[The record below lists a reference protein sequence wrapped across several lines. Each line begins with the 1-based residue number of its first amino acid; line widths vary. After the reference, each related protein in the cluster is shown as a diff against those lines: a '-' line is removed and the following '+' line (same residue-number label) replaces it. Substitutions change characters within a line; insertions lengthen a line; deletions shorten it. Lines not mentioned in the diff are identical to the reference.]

1 MRIVDNIIGK
11 EVVNNEATILG
22 KAVDVE
28 VDTTTNILES
38 LIVTNQSESDDKHE
52 KIRIPFEEVLR
63 IGDKILIKDPL
74 ENGTL

>member
-74 ENGTL
+74 ENGTP